1 MKKLLLFLFLAC
13 SAFVLNGCTQTVAG
27 LVGANDKCVVIAKRA
42 QIRSSNA
49 VVAADLLEVSRG
61 QTLEVLDEDTYEGEK
76 WFNVRALDSE
86 RTEGWIE
93 ARNVLRQSVMEKSQK
108 LADEDKD
115 LTPQAA
121 GQLRAATNL
130 RLSPDRATDD
140 NIMYKMQGGETFD
153 ILSWKHVPK
162 AEDADDKDDKT
173 KANAANQA
181 NLSARA
187 RRRIEREANAPP
199 QMDDKYDTWYK
210 VRLDPSV
217 SPAPAGWIYGKQVE
231 LAVPSDIIFY
241 RTGREF
247 VAWHRLDNDSGE
259 SSTASFNGK
268 GKDAAKEIK
277 AGSWV
282 ILEKSGRI
290 QEPNGEEPDFDRIL
304 ILGYE
309 KETQDHYK
317 VYRSGNVKGFLP
329 LRVSGTGDSRAFS
342 VRLKGADGEIRELQ
356 FGTFKDARRHLKV
369 NVPPDIPKDEKG
381 GD

>member
-1 MKKLLLFLFLAC
+1 
-13 SAFVLNGCTQTVAG
+13 
-27 LVGANDKCVVIAKRA
+27 
-42 QIRSSNA
+42 
-49 VVAADLLEVSRG
+49 
-61 QTLEVLDEDTYEGEK
+61 
-76 WFNVRALDSE
+76 
-86 RTEGWIE
+86 
-93 ARNVLRQSVMEKSQK
+93 
-108 LADEDKD
+108 
-115 LTPQAA
+115 
-121 GQLRAATNL
+121 
-130 RLSPDRATDD
+130 
-140 NIMYKMQGGETFD
+140 MYKMQGGETFD
-153 ILSWKHVPK
+153 ILSWKRVLK
-162 AEDADDKDDKT
+162 VEDADDRDDRT
-173 KANAANQA
+173 RANAANQA

-187 RRRIEREANAPP
+187 RRRIEREANAPA
-199 QMDDKYDTWYK
+199 QVDDKYDTWYK

-231 LAVPSDIIFY
+231 LSVPADIIFY

-259 SSTASFNGK
+259 SASASFSGK

-282 ILEKSGRI
+282 ILEKSGAI
-290 QEPNGEEPDFDRIL
+290 QEPNGDEPDFDRIL
-304 ILGYE
+304 ILGYD

-369 NVPPDIPKDEKG
+369 TIPPDIPKDEKG